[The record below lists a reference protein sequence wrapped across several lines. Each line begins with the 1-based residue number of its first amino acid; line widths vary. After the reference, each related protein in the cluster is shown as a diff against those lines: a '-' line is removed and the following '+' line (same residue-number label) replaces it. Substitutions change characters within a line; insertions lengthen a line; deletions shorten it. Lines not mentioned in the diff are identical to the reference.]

1 MDTSFKSTTLPF
13 CPREYIQRVNYQ
25 VFVWIH
31 SMKVDV
37 KNGEEIEYDLRR
49 ETWSSLNSSL
59 AFWVNRM
66 LRGCTDQDM
75 GNDDGDDYEGVDI
88 TSMVDEVFDDETDE
102 D

>member
-1 MDTSFKSTTLPF
+1 
-13 CPREYIQRVNYQ
+13 
-25 VFVWIH
+25 
-31 SMKVDV
+31 
-37 KNGEEIEYDLRR
+37 
-49 ETWSSLNSSL
+49 
-59 AFWVNRM
+59 M